1 MSSPEATATVATAGR
16 EGGTKT
22 VRHGFKFFITLHIF
36 NLKGHPL
43 FYDMSYFF
51 IFYLIF
57 GYIARGLSPVVASR
71 LLFVSVLGLL
81 IVVVS
86 LVTA

>member
-1 MSSPEATATVATAGR
+1 
-16 EGGTKT
+16 
-22 VRHGFKFFITLHIF
+22 
-36 NLKGHPL
+36 
-43 FYDMSYFF
+43 MSYFF